1 MVGLLFIITFV
12 VSIPAALVL
21 YTPVL
26 DHTDYILGAG
36 ADNRVALG
44 AFLEMILIVANI
56 GTAVVL
62 FPILRRQNEALSLG
76 YVTARVM
83 ESVFI
88 AVGLLSLLAIVT
100 LRQDLAGTAGADAAP
115 LDTVGRSLVAVHDWT
130 FLLGPGWVVGIGNG
144 LLLGYLMYRSGLVP
158 QTHDDAGADRRSA
171 DHHLGD
177 RSAVRCHRARLL
189 GAGHRDDP
197 GVLLGVVARHLSHG
211 QGNQAVS
218 DHRWTT
224 GRGDGVTCRP
234 ASLGCFRRRAR
245 MLGGQLK
252 GSDETGGGQA
262 TTALAMG

>member
-1 MVGLLFIITFV
+1 MNPLRRTAFVAGLLFVITFV
-12 VSIPAALVL
+12 ASIPAALVL

-36 ADNRVALG
+36 ADSRIALG

-100 LRQDLAGTAGADAAP
+100 LRQDLAGTAGADAAS

-130 FLLGPGWVVGIGNG
+130 FLLGPGWVVGVGNG

-158 QTHDDAGADRRSA
+158 RGMAMLGLIGGPLIIISGTAVLFDVIEPGSSA
-171 DHHLGD
+171 QVIATIPEFFWEL
-177 RSAVRCHRARLL
+177 
-189 GAGHRDDP
+189 
-197 GVLLGVVARHLSHG
+197 
-211 QGNQAVS
+211 
-218 DHRWTT
+218 
-224 GRGDGVTCRP
+224 
-234 ASLGCFRRRAR
+234 SLGIYL
-245 MLGGQLK
+245 MVK
-252 GSDETGGGQA
+252 GFKLSPITEGLPAAA
-262 TTALAMG
+262 TV